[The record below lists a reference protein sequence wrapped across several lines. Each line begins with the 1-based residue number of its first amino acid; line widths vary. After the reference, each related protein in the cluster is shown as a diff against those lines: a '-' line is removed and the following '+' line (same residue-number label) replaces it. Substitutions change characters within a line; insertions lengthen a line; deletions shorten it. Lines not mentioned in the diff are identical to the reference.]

1 MGYFANKE
9 AQSTPPII
17 ACYCKGGC
25 DSRSDVT
32 AELERLF
39 LSLLRAGEREEGGG
53 RSDPERLGP
62 HVLEYFLE
70 LAVAKGWM
78 RQRITSRLE
87 TSKE

>member
-9 AQSTPPII
+9 ARSTPPII

-39 LSLLRAGEREEGGG
+39 LSLLRAGEREERPRTTGTACT
-53 RSDPERLGP
+53 R
-62 HVLEYFLE
+62 VLP
-70 LAVAKGWM
+70 
-78 RQRITSRLE
+78 
-87 TSKE
+87 

>member
-1 MGYFANKE
+1 MGDFANKE
-9 AQSTPPII
+9 ARSTPPII

-53 RSDPERLGP
+53 RREERLRTTGTACTR
-62 HVLEYFLE
+62 VLP
-70 LAVAKGWM
+70 
-78 RQRITSRLE
+78 
-87 TSKE
+87 